1 MSGGWPCPWP
11 LGTVARPDS
20 ALSPCTFLSLSLS
33 LSGGPLQW
41 DVRDGAGRWACSV
54 LLLVQRSSGGELR
67 LFFLFLLE
75 KNQKEKGMGCSGK
88 QKQAGIDRRGDAVC
102 KGKTEAN
109 NS

>member
-1 MSGGWPCPWP
+1 VSGGWPCPWP

-67 LFFLFLLE
+67 LFFFI
-75 KNQKEKGMGCSGK
+75 SVGK
-88 QKQAGIDRRGDAVC
+88 KSEREGDGV
-102 KGKTEAN
+102 
-109 NS
+109 